1 EREAGEAEH
10 DEGDARHGTDAMVHG
25 SSSGSGVRRSPPP
38 GVETGPHPGGP
49 RVSTGDTTGDTA
61 VRSRRTCPDE
71 VVRMETASFGAWVR
85 RRRVTLDLTQ
95 AELARRVA
103 CAPITIRKIEADER
117 RPSKVMAERLAEA
130 LELD

>member
-1 EREAGEAEH
+1 THGLEAPGVVREEDDDIGGAGVETRGRGREREAGEAEH

-61 VRSRRTCPDE
+61 VRSRRTCP
-71 VVRMETASFGAWVR
+71 
-85 RRRVTLDLTQ
+85 
-95 AELARRVA
+95 
-103 CAPITIRKIEADER
+103 
-117 RPSKVMAERLAEA
+117 
-130 LELD
+130 